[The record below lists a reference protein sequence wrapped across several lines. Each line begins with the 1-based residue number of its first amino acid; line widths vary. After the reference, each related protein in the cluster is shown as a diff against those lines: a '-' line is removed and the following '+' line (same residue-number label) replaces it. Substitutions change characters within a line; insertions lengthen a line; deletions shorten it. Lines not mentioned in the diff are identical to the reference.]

1 VDRSTP
7 ANSARINAL
16 RERIGTLNNKA
27 ELIECVH
34 SPLYFE
40 DVFTGA
46 RHGMDLVKGRRVGTL
61 TGIAQPK
68 SFDDKLEELGAKVV
82 MSRSFADHHRFS
94 QKEVL
99 DALNRAV
106 IRRADMLLTTQKDAV
121 RFPKLDRRD
130 VPVYFMRV
138 EIKIMAGAEGF
149 DDAVRRICFK

>member
-1 VDRSTP
+1 MD
-7 ANSARINAL
+7 AL
-16 RERIGTLNNKA
+16 RLRVAQLNPKA

-40 DVFTGA
+40 DVFTGT
-46 RHGMDLVKGRRVGTL
+46 RHGLDLVTGRRVGTL

-106 IRRADMLLTTQKDAV
+106 IRKAEMLLTTQKDAV

-130 VPVYFMRV
+130 LPIYFMRV
-138 EIKIMAGAEGF
+138 EIKIVTGAEGF
-149 DDAVRRICFK
+149 DDAVRKICFK